1 MKKENNVKTFE
12 WIEVLLIPRYMILD
26 IGDNGVC
33 ETYESVANGEQTRIE
48 ADDLRISVGVS
59 GGHRILIPVNGRL
72 VICENGDIIVEA
84 LMEV

>member
-12 WIEVLLIPRYMILD
+12 WDEVLLIPHDIILD

-59 GGHRILIPVNGRL
+59 GGHRVLIPVNGRL
-72 VICENGDIIVEA
+72 RICENGDICVDILTEA
-84 LMEV
+84 